1 MIRPLLGDKYK
12 SENEFYAPNNHDW
25 ATTPIYKQH
34 VQKRPLTESLR
45 GQVLTVNFVSTIKKN
60 KLELKLKRKG
70 KHNAYERH
78 LLNTSVKAL
87 LVQAVEAAYRTK
99 LSETEVEY

>member
-1 MIRPLLGDKYK
+1 M
-12 SENEFYAPNNHDW
+12 
-25 ATTPIYKQH
+25 
-34 VQKRPLTESLR
+34 
-45 GQVLTVNFVSTIKKN
+45 LTVNFVSTIKKN

-78 LLNTSVKAL
+78 LLNSSVRAL

-99 LSETEVEY
+99 LHETEVEYQVNIYKKYGQLEDCEKT